1 MLVMLR
7 VCSWQALLQ
16 GNSTNSIAGHP
27 AEESTSRASESSRPS
42 ESSKP
47 AGPASPNAG
56 EEKSDSKMSGLKDK
70 LKNKLHIGH
79 KDK

>member
-1 MLVMLR
+1 MVR
-7 VCSWQALLQ
+7 SHAI
-16 GNSTNSIAGHP
+16 NANNIAGHP
-27 AEESTSRASESSRPS
+27 AEKSTSRASESSRPA

-47 AGPASPNAG
+47 VEPASPNDG
-56 EEKSDSKMSGLKDK
+56 DEKSDSKMSGLKDK